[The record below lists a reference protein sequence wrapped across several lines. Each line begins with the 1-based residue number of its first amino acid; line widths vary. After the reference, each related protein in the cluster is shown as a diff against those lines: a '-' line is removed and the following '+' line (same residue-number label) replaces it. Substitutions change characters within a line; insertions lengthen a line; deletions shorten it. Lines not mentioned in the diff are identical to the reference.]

1 MSQARTLARAA
12 GGTMILILISRL
24 LGFVRE
30 RAVAEVFGRTWQTD
44 AYRAAF
50 HIPDLMY
57 FLLVGG
63 ALSAAFIPVFSQYL
77 ATRDEDE
84 AWRVASSFLNLVVGL
99 LLVFTVLGVLF
110 TPALAPLVAYGFTG
124 EQEALLIHLMRL
136 MFPAVFL
143 TALAGLGIGVQN
155 AYQRFV
161 LPMLGPIVY
170 NVGIILGAYLLGP
183 RMGIDGLAY
192 GTVAGA
198 LGNVLVQAPFVLRKA
213 RWHPVIDWSHEGMLE
228 ILRLMGPALVGLS
241 VAQVNLIISTN
252 LASTLS
258 EGSITALNMANRLM
272 QFPLGVFAMGIST
285 VLFPSMSRLA
295 AQGQVDALRVTF
307 SRGLRAILFVTV
319 PSAVGLAVLGE
330 PVIRL
335 LFQAGAFGARDT
347 LATDEALLFYTPALI
362 GLSGTQILTRVFYSL
377 HDTRTPVW
385 VSLFTLVSNTGLSL
399 LFLHGTDLGHSG
411 LALAYSI
418 TTLLNLGLYLV
429 ILRRRLGRI
438 EGGLILRGLAGSL
451 LASGIMGLLVWAFHR
466 ELAPHLDL
474 ATMSGRLIETLAPVA
489 AGAAVYGLVSLV
501 LQKDETRALLGL
513 LKARR
518 GARGAEP
525 GGS

>member
-1 MSQARTLARAA
+1 MSRASGLARAA

-30 RAVAEVFGRTWQTD
+30 RAVAEVFGRTWETD
-44 AYRAAF
+44 AFRAAF
-50 HIPDLMY
+50 LIPDLMY

-77 ATRDEDE
+77 ATRDEEE
-84 AWRVASSFLNLVVGL
+84 AWRVASSFLNLVIGL
-99 LLVFTVLGVLF
+99 LLLFAILGVIF
-110 TPALAPLVAYGFTG
+110 TPALAPLVAYSFTG
-124 EQEALLIHLMRL
+124 QERDLLIHLMRL

-143 TALAGLGIGVQN
+143 TAIAGLGIGIQN

-161 LPMLGPIVY
+161 LPMVGPIVY
-170 NVGIILGAYLLGP
+170 NLGIILGAYLLGP
-183 RMGIDGLAY
+183 RIGIDGLAY

-198 LGNVLVQAPFVLRKA
+198 LGNVLVQAPFLIRKA
-213 RWHPVIDWSHEGMLE
+213 RWRPVIEWAHEGMRE

-241 VAQVNLIISTN
+241 VAQLNLIVGTN
-252 LASTLS
+252 LASALS

-295 AQGQVDALRVTF
+295 ARGELDALRATF
-307 SRGLRAILFVTV
+307 SRGLRTILFVTV

-347 LATDEALLFYTPALI
+347 TATYQALLYYTPALI
-362 GLSGTQILTRVFYSL
+362 GLSGIQILTRVFYSL

-385 VSLFTLVSNTGLSL
+385 VSLFTLGTNTALSL
-399 LFLHGTDLGHSG
+399 LFLNLTTLGHSG

-418 TTLLNLGLYLV
+418 TTLLSLGLYLI
-429 ILRRRLGRI
+429 ILRARLGRI
-438 EGGLILRGLAGSL
+438 EGVRLLRGLAASL
-451 LASGIMGLLVWAFHR
+451 AASAAMAVAAWAVHGHLVAR
-466 ELAPHLDL
+466 LSLQSL
-474 ATMSGRLIETLAPVA
+474 SGRLVETLVPVA
-489 AGAAVYGLVSLV
+489 AGVAAYGLASLAV
-501 LQKDETRALLGL
+501 QADEVRRLLGL
-513 LKARR
+513 LRSRR
-518 GARGAEP
+518 VE
-525 GGS
+525 GSPEQAG

>member
-1 MSQARTLARAA
+1 
-12 GGTMILILISRL
+12 MILILISRL

-30 RAVAEVFGRTWQTD
+30 RAVAEVFGRSWETD
-44 AYRAAF
+44 AFRAAF

-57 FLLVGG
+57 YLLVGG
-63 ALSAAFIPVFSQYL
+63 ALSAAFTPVFSQYL

-84 AWRVASSFLNLVVGL
+84 AWHVASSFLNLVVSL
-99 LLVFTVLGVLF
+99 LLLFTVLGILF
-110 TPALAPLVAYGFTG
+110 TPVLAPLVAYGFTG

-170 NVGIILGAYLLGP
+170 NIGIILGAYLLGP
-183 RMGIDGLAY
+183 RLGIDGLAY

-198 LGNVLVQAPFVLRKA
+198 LGNVLVQAPYVVRRA
-213 RWHPVIDWSHEGMLE
+213 RWRPIIDWHHEGMRE

-295 AQGQVDALRVTF
+295 AQGQLDALRTTF
-307 SRGLRAILFVTV
+307 SRGLRTILFVTV

-335 LFQAGAFGARDT
+335 LFQAGAFSARDT
-347 LATDEALLFYTPALI
+347 AATYEALLFYTPALI
-362 GLSGTQILTRVFYSL
+362 GLSGTQILSRVFYSL

-385 VSLFTLVSNTGLSL
+385 VSLFTLVSNTALSL
-399 LFLHGTDLGHSG
+399 LFLHATDLAHAG

-418 TTLLNLGLYLV
+418 TTLLSLGLYLL

-438 EGGLILRGLAGSL
+438 EGSLLLRGLAGSL
-451 LASGIMGLLVWAFHR
+451 VASAVMGLLVGVVHR
-466 ELAPHLDL
+466 QLLLRLDL
-474 ATMSGRLIETLAPVA
+474 ASLSDRLVETLVPVA
-489 AGAAVYGLVSLV
+489 CGVAAYGAVSLV
-501 LQKDETRALLGL
+501 VQGEETRELLRL
-513 LKARR
+513 LRGRR
-518 GARGAEP
+518 NTREP
-525 GGS
+525 A

>member
-1 MSQARTLARAA
+1 MSRAAGLARAA
-12 GGTMILILISRL
+12 SGTMVLILLSRL

-44 AYRAAF
+44 AFRAAF

-77 ATRDEDE
+77 ATRDEEE

-99 LLVFTVLGVLF
+99 LLLFAVLGMLF
-110 TPALAPLVAYGFTG
+110 TPALAPLVAYRFTG
-124 EQEALLIHLMRL
+124 QERELLIHLMRL

-161 LPMLGPIVY
+161 FPMLGPIVY
-170 NVGIILGAYLLGP
+170 NLGIILGAYLLGP
-183 RMGIDGLAY
+183 RIGIDGLAY

-198 LGNVLVQAPFVLRKA
+198 FGNVLIQAPFVLRKA
-213 RWHPVIDWSHEGMLE
+213 RWRPILEWAHEGMRE
-228 ILRLMGPALVGLS
+228 ILRLMGPALIGLS
-241 VAQVNLIISTN
+241 VAQVNLIVSTN
-252 LASTLS
+252 LASALS

-295 AQGQVDALRVTF
+295 ALGRADALRDTF
-307 SRGLRAILFVTV
+307 SRGLRIILFVTV

-330 PVIRL
+330 PLIRL

-347 LATDEALLFYTPALI
+347 AATYEALLYYTPALI
-362 GLSGTQILTRVFYSL
+362 GLSGVQIVTRVFYSL
-377 HDTRTPVW
+377 HDTRTPVR
-385 VSLFTLVSNTGLSL
+385 VSLFALGTNTLLSL
-399 LFLHGTDLGHSG
+399 LFLHRTSMAHAG

-418 TTLLNLGLYLV
+418 TTLLNLGLYLL
-429 ILRRRLGRI
+429 ILRRRLRRI
-438 EGGLILRGLAGSL
+438 EGGRLARGTAASLA
-451 LASGIMGLLVWAFHR
+451 ASGLMALAVWGVHGQVASR
-466 ELAPHLDL
+466 VDL
-474 ATMSGRLIETLAPVA
+474 ATLSGRLVETLAPVA
-489 AGAAVYGLVSLV
+489 VGVVVYGLASLL
-501 LQKDETRALLGL
+501 LQGEETRSLLRL
-513 LKARR
+513 VRR
-518 GARGAEP
+518 EKVTGAPEETG
-525 GGS
+525 